1 MIDPTITEALVR
13 LAEVAARNTAGA
25 VQTRVQTARA
35 AKQNENTINELAEI
49 INQLVDDRMELMSIA
64 NVLREQ
70 LVAQTITTEEI
81 SYITEKLIPTAET
94 LMSMSGENDKAALEA
109 LKMLVSVETLT
120 VLQLVGFNF
129 KAAVGEPLT
138 EVVSEFVSS
147 LAPKSRGAGRQ
158 SQGQKRR

>member
-1 MIDPTITEALVR
+1 MIDPTVTEALVR
-13 LAEVAARNTAGA
+13 LAEVAARNTASA
-25 VQTRVQTARA
+25 IQTRVQTARA

-70 LVAQTITTEEI
+70 LVAQTITEDEI
-81 SYITEKLIPTAET
+81 AYITEKLIPTAET
-94 LMSMSGENDKAALEA
+94 LMKLGGGEDNEA
-109 LKMLVSVETLT
+109 LDALKTIVSVETLT

-138 EVVSEFVSS
+138 EVVAGFVGG
-147 LAPKSRGAGRQ
+147 LAPKSSRLGNQA
-158 SQGQKRR
+158 QKRR

>member
-1 MIDPTITEALVR
+1 MIDPTVTEALVR
-13 LAEVAARNTAGA
+13 LAEVAARNTASA
-25 VQTRVQTARA
+25 IQTRVQTARA

-70 LVAQTITTEEI
+70 LVAQTITEDEI
-81 SYITEKLIPTAET
+81 AYITQKLIPTAET
-94 LMSMSGENDKAALEA
+94 LMKLGGGEDLEA
-109 LKMLVSVETLT
+109 LDALKTLVSIETLT

-138 EVVSEFVSS
+138 EVVAGFVAG
-147 LAPKSRGAGRQ
+147 LGRSRPRPQ
-158 SQGQKRR
+158 SQKRR